1 MLRTLHAA
9 GADGKPAPELDKP
22 RVRRAGPD
30 IRFRPHRIERDAKT
44 FFSTQPKAMKHSLF
58 LYLALLLPGFC
69 AAQPQGAG
77 AQPKQ
82 DTLYVVASHFRAGQ
96 EMTAPGD
103 ADNMIRFVLKERPT
117 VPFNQS
123 AVRQRTDEARIA
135 PDAAKPYFSVRFAL
149 PIPAAYT
156 PTETGELVGLDYG
169 VFHHSHSPG
178 FEVMPNGD
186 ALAVYFS
193 SPRGRS
199 ESDTMATFVQARL
212 RFGSEEWDMPELF
225 FDTKH
230 GNDQSGLLWNDRGTI
245 RFFGGG
251 RDLSSYIP
259 FRMAVS
265 TDNGATWTF
274 SVPQLDTAAADFTA
288 QPINSAFRD
297 PAGNLYMAMD
307 ADGSQ
312 SFLWRSRDEG
322 RTWEDMGGRTTGR
335 HSTIVPLD
343 DRGTLLSIGGK
354 NASVKGWTPQNI
366 SHDWGATWEEATPA
380 PFPPLGSAQRPSM
393 IRLQSG
399 SLVLV
404 TDSYLLKK
412 NIPAPEGWQNGDNC
426 VIAISKD
433 NGRSWH
439 IKSLP
444 VQLPHNSRRAHPSLG
459 YATVRQAP
467 NGVIHILTSANY
479 PGLHY
484 ELNEAWIW
492 SDAGDMQQE
501 TVGGKVERYT
511 ERYPDGRIKAA
522 WSAWIGPNGRYLL
535 HGDLTDYYPDGTVQ
549 HKASYKYGR
558 KRGTELFYEPDG
570 TLRWRWERDL
580 KRNRGVWTQY
590 WPNGRKRV
598 ESNWNLKPTPR
609 DLERPFIGY
618 VAEGTATHWNEDGTR
633 KAVYRFEK
641 GVPVQ

>member
-1 MLRTLHAA
+1 
-9 GADGKPAPELDKP
+9 
-22 RVRRAGPD
+22 
-30 IRFRPHRIERDAKT
+30 
-44 FFSTQPKAMKHSLF
+44 MKRNLF
-58 LYLALLLPGFC
+58 LGAALLALT
-69 AAQPQGAG
+69 GACSSQQKRQW
-77 AQPKQ
+77 AHLDQ
-82 DTLYVVASHFRAGQ
+82 DTLYVVASNFRAGE
-96 EMTAPGD
+96 EMAALGD
-103 ADNMIRFVLKERPT
+103 SANVIRFVLKERET

-123 AVRQRTDEARIA
+123 AIRQRTDEARQA

-169 VFHHSHSPG
+169 VFHHAHSPG

-199 ESDTMATFVQARL
+199 ESDTMATFIQARL

-225 FDTKH
+225 FDTQL
-230 GNDQSGLLWNDRGTI
+230 GNDQSGLLWNDNGTI

-251 RDLSSYIP
+251 RHISNHIP

-274 SVPQLDTAAADFTA
+274 SVPRLETPAADFTA

-297 PAGNLYMAMD
+297 PQGNIYMAMD
-307 ADGSQ
+307 ADGSE

-335 HSTIVPLD
+335 HSTIIPLD
-343 DRGTLLSIGGK
+343 EQGTLLSIGGK
-354 NASVKGWTPQNI
+354 NANIEGWTPQNI
-366 SHDWGATWEEATPA
+366 SRDWGATWEKATPS
-380 PFPPLGSAQRPSM
+380 PFPPLGSAQRPSI

-399 SLVLV
+399 HLVFI

-412 NIPAPEGWQNGDNC
+412 DRPAPEGWQNGDNC

-433 NGRSWH
+433 NGRTWR

-444 VQLPHNSRRAHPSLG
+444 VQLPHNSRTAHPSLG
-459 YATVRQAP
+459 YSTVRQAP
-467 NGVIHILTSANY
+467 NGVIHILTSANF

-492 SDAGDMQQE
+492 SDEGETKQE
-501 TVGGKVERYT
+501 TAGSEAKSFT
-511 ERYPDGRIKAA
+511 ERYPDGTVKAE
-522 WSAWIGPNGRYLL
+522 WSAEICPNGRYLL
-535 HGDLTDYYPDGTVQ
+535 HGRLTDYYPDGTTQ
-549 HKASYKYGR
+549 HEACYEHGR
-558 KRGTELFYEPDG
+558 KTGTELFYNPDG

-580 KRNRGVWTQY
+580 QRMHGVWTQY
-590 WPNGRKRV
+590 WPNGNKRV
-598 ESNWNLKPTPR
+598 ESNWNLEPAPR
-609 DLERPFIGY
+609 DLNRPFVGY
-618 VAEGTATHWNEDGTR
+618 VAEGPATHWNEDGTE
-633 KAVYRFEK
+633 KAVYRFRK
-641 GVPVQ
+641 GLLEQ